1 MNIEI
6 NQIESLVAP
15 IIASF
20 GYRLVKLNYV
30 KNIKNEKLQIMIEYI
45 EAYEMNLLNDGGITA
60 EDCAALSRKLSLNI
74 DESKFFSDFLELEI
88 SSPGLDRF
96 LISIEDFRRF
106 KQFEMSIELK
116 KVKNGTKKFIGMIGN
131 IKSRN
136 IFFESN
142 LGNFDLDIN
151 EIKAA
156 KLNITEDLISKSSI
170 RTLRSLTN

>member
-1 MNIEI
+1 MSIEI
-6 NQIESLVAP
+6 NQIESLVTP
-15 IIASF
+15 VIVSL
-20 GYRLVKLNYV
+20 GYRLVRLNYI
-30 KNIKNEKLQIMIEYI
+30 KNSKNEKLQIMIEYI

-60 EDCAALSRKLSLNI
+60 EDCASLSRKLSLTI

-96 LISIEDFRRF
+96 LINIEDFRRF
-106 KQFEMSIELK
+106 KQFEMSVELK
-116 KVKNGTKKFIGMIGN
+116 KVKNGAKKFSGIISN

-136 IFFESN
+136 IIFESN

-156 KLNITEDLISKSSI
+156 KLKVTEDLISKSSI
-170 RTLRSLTN
+170 RSLRSLTN